1 MLPLSYEGYTLE
13 QCKNKIPLSLYLSN
27 FLYFRLMKKLW
38 PHIILIPL
46 LLTIPIVSSPDFD
59 GTLSVFKVSPF
70 QREFIRFALVI
81 IFFYLNLSILLP
93 KLYAK
98 KKYLPFTLC
107 ILISFGVI
115 VFVPYYLISE
125 NVFSVGSLS
134 FPKGPGPISPP
145 NGNMLP
151 PPMDS
156 RPSFENF
163 GSRNQGSLYQMIFA
177 SLLPFLFSFLSSLFM
192 FRNDEKKELERSK
205 AKAELLNLKY
215 QLQPHF
221 LFNILNSI
229 YSLALLKSDDAPNG
243 ILKLSNVMRY
253 VVQESSKDFVELDR
267 EFEYLKDY
275 IALQLVRTDSSL
287 DFSYTEIGETKNLK
301 IAPFILVNFIENAFK
316 YGFNAEEDSKI
327 SIKAVIQED
336 ILSFSVFNHIVSKK
350 TADENSLKIGLKNT
364 IEHLDQMYPEKYTI
378 TITNDGKTYDVD
390 LKINLA

>member
-1 MLPLSYEGYTLE
+1 M
-13 QCKNKIPLSLYLSN
+13 QNKISVSIYLLN

-59 GTLSVFKVSPF
+59 GTLSVFRVSPF

-81 IFFYLNLSILLP
+81 IFFYINLSFLLP

-107 ILISFGVI
+107 ILISFGLI

-125 NVFSVGSLS
+125 NIFSAGSPS
-134 FPKGPGPISPP
+134 FPANPGNLTPP
-145 NGNMLP
+145 NMPTP
-151 PPMDS
+151 PIGS
-156 RPSFENF
+156 RPPFENS
-163 GSRNQGSLYQMIFA
+163 GLRNQRSFYQMIFA
-177 SLLPFLFSFLSSLFM
+177 SLLPFLFSFLSSLFI

-205 AKAELLNLKY
+205 AKTELLNLKY

-253 VVQESSKDFVELDR
+253 VVQESSKDFVELDK
-267 EFEYLKDY
+267 EFEYIKDY

-287 DFSYTEIGETKNLK
+287 DFSYTEIGDTKNLK

-316 YGFNAEEDSKI
+316 YGFNAEETSKI
-327 SIKAVIQED
+327 SVKAVIQENL
-336 ILSFSVFNHIVSKK
+336 LSFSVFNYIVNKK
-350 TADENSLKIGLKNT
+350 NTDENSLKIGLKNT
-364 IEHLDQMYPEKYTI
+364 IKHLDQVYPEKYTL
-378 TITNDGKTYDVD
+378 TINNDGKTYDVD
-390 LKINLA
+390 LKVNLA